1 MLRSKQMT
9 KQVEAVFEQG
19 VLRPLEPLPF
29 SEKEHLFLTV
39 SDLPRP
45 TADRAKEHLW
55 LDANSTRYQGQW
67 VALHNE
73 TLLSYGSNAR
83 EVLENAWSQGVEA
96 PSLIHIP
103 LAGPDLPFGGW

>member
-39 SDLPRP
+39 SDKTNR
-45 TADRAKEHLW
+45 
-55 LDANSTRYQGQW
+55 
-67 VALHNE
+67 
-73 TLLSYGSNAR
+73 
-83 EVLENAWSQGVEA
+83 
-96 PSLIHIP
+96 
-103 LAGPDLPFGGW
+103 